1 MEAICQIG
9 QINTKLED
17 DIQSLEASID
27 SLSVVYNSNL
37 CWRDSVV
44 FSVVLEYLSEAV
56 ELKKAEKE
64 RNKQQMT
71 DILLQHLQ
79 Q

>member
-1 MEAICQIG
+1 MEQICQIG
-9 QINTKLED
+9 QINSKIQD
-17 DIQSLEASID
+17 DIKSYKASID
-27 SLSVVYNSNL
+27 NLTVVCNSNL